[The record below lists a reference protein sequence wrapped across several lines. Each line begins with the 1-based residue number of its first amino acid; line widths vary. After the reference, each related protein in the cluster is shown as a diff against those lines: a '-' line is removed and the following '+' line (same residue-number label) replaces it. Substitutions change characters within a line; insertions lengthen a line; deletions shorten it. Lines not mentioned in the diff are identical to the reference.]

1 MASAME
7 VFDYG
12 GAPEDSD
19 RFSAVDE
26 GTKERAVRKMSA
38 RVRKNKITGGTG
50 ETWVIRDVDGD
61 SMTLDYD
68 SGKKDEE
75 TRRKCRFVFLR
86 VGDVVV
92 R

>member
-7 VFDYG
+7 VLDYG
-12 GAPEDSD
+12 GAPEEESAILRIYRNSAGKSFNLEDSD

-38 RVRKNKITGGTG
+38 RLRKNKITGGTG
-50 ETWVIRDVDGD
+50 ETWVVR
-61 SMTLDYD
+61 
-68 SGKKDEE
+68 
-75 TRRKCRFVFLR
+75 
-86 VGDVVV
+86 DVVV